1 MGTGE
6 GLDGQIQL
14 VVTELRGTDKDYP
27 MITGSSTG
35 QRRRHNYKRTAE
47 NLTYFL
53 APTILVLLCCLK
65 GVGPGV

>member
-35 QRRRHNYKRTAE
+35 WHSTKKKDKRDINFCSTNE
-47 NLTYFL
+47 
-53 APTILVLLCCLK
+53 
-65 GVGPGV
+65 